1 MSQDDL
7 TKSNNTGVVN
17 SNSALNSGPISAR
30 KSKQNINVN
39 GEMQNGVVYINDEQS
54 YREENTVIQQFSS
67 AMSPNEQVKINTQ
80 SSSSPNINVDD
91 SGTLQPEVTLPL
103 L

>member
-17 SNSALNSGPISAR
+17 SNSALNSGPISVR

-54 YREENTVIQQFSS
+54 YREENTVI
-67 AMSPNEQVKINTQ
+67 
-80 SSSSPNINVDD
+80 
-91 SGTLQPEVTLPL
+91 
-103 L
+103 